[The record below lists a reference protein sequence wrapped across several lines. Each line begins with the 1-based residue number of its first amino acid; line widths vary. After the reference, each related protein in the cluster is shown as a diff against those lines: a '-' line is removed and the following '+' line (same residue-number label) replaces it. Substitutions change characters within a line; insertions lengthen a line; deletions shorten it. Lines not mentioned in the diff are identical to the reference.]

1 MGHLQANQEPSA
13 SSGESRSSYSRI
25 HVTNAFDFDIRKE
38 LDDLDAMC
46 DAGDAI
52 GALCGFNAIM
62 DKYGSQRQDAVMAD
76 MV

>member
-1 MGHLQANQEPSA
+1 MQANKESSA
-13 SSGESRSSYSRI
+13 SSGESPSSYSRI

-46 DAGDAI
+46 DAGDAGDAI
-52 GALCGFNAIM
+52 GALDGFNAVL
-62 DKYGSQRQDAVMAD
+62 DKYGRQRHDAIMAD

>member
-1 MGHLQANQEPSA
+1 MQANQESSA
-13 SSGESRSSYSRI
+13 SSGESPSSYSRI

-52 GALCGFNAIM
+52 GALRGFNAKV
-62 DKYGSQRQDAVMAD
+62 DKYGSQRHDAVMAD
-76 MV
+76 VV